1 MIEILATISYEPI
14 PVFEVGPLSLS
25 LHGLFAALG
34 FAAGAVLLI
43 LAVRRRRFDEA
54 AVQSVLT
61 WALVAALLGA
71 RLFTVPAHFTDP
83 GYGLGDVVG
92 LAGDF
97 SILGG
102 YAGGVIGGVLRMRML
117 DMNVPVHLDMAAA
130 GMAMGA
136 VVGRIGDLALVE
148 HLGSPTSF
156 LLGYTVKPGYDL
168 APQHDG
174 LECTVE
180 SAVDGICGTFHPTA
194 LYDMLGAILLLGAL
208 IWLGRAWARRR
219 YGQLFGV
226 WALWYGLQRFLVDFT
241 RLDAAEETGT
251 SVIADSVIGPITGS
265 QWGAL
270 ITAGLGAG
278 LIWWARARMPTVS
291 PDTDV
296 TLGATPIAG
305 DPTG

>member
-1 MIEILATISYEPI
+1 MTILAAISYEPI
-14 PVFEVGPLSLS
+14 PLFEIGPLSLS

-34 FAAGAVLLI
+34 FLAGAVLMTRE
-43 LAVRRRRFDEA
+43 VRRRRFDDE
-54 AVQSVLT
+54 AVQSILT
-61 WALVAALLGA
+61 WGLVAALLGA
-71 RLFTVPAHFTDP
+71 RLFTVPAHITDP
-83 GYGLGDVVG
+83 GYGLGDVLG

-117 DMNVPVHLDMAAA
+117 DINVPVHLDMAAA
-130 GMAMGA
+130 GMAIGA

-156 LLGYTVKPGYDL
+156 FLGYTVKPGYDL
-168 APQHDG
+168 APQHDA

-180 SAVDGICGTFHPTA
+180 SAVNGICGTFHPTA

-208 IWLGRAWARRR
+208 IWLGRAWTNRH

-251 SVIADSVIGPITGS
+251 SVIADSVIGPFTGS

-270 ITAGLGAG
+270 LAAGLGAG
-278 LIWWARARMPTVS
+278 LIWWARARMQTVS
-291 PDTDV
+291 PETDV
-296 TLGATPIAG
+296 TLGATPIAV
-305 DPTG
+305 DPAG

>member
-1 MIEILATISYEPI
+1 MIAAISYKPI
-14 PVFEVGPLSLS
+14 PLFEVGPLSLS
-25 LHGLFAALG
+25 LHGVFAAAG
-34 FAAGAVLLI
+34 FAAGAVLMI
-43 LAVRRRRFDEA
+43 RAVRARRFDQE

-71 RLFTVPAHFTDP
+71 RLFTVPAHLGDA

-102 YAGGVIGGVLRMRML
+102 YAGGVIGGVLRLRML
-117 DMNVPVHLDMAAA
+117 GMNVPVHLDFAAA
-130 GMAMGA
+130 GMAIGA

-156 LLGYTVKPGYDL
+156 FLGYTVKPGYDL
-168 APQHDG
+168 APQHQA

-180 SAVDGICGTFHPTA
+180 SAVDGICGTFHHTA
-194 LYDMLGAILLLGAL
+194 LYDMLGAAVLLGAL
-208 IWLGRAWARRR
+208 IWLARAWTQSH

-226 WALWYGLQRFLVDFT
+226 WALWYGLQRFFIDFT
-241 RLDAAEETGT
+241 RLDAAEETGR
-251 SVIADSVIGPITGS
+251 SVIADSVIGPFTGS

-270 ITAGLGAG
+270 ITAALGAG
-278 LIWWARARMPTVS
+278 LIWWAWAKMPVVS
-291 PDTDV
+291 AETDL
-296 TLGATPIAG
+296 TLGAKPIEAN
-305 DPTG
+305 PAE